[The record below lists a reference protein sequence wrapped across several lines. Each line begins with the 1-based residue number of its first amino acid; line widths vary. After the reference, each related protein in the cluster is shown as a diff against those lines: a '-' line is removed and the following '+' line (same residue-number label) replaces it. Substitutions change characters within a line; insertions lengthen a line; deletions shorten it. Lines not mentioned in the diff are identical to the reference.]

1 MSCLGGKGNFEY
13 FLSLLLADLM
23 KRVAANVSQ
32 LERAEILLASRFGF
46 NPRPSNL
53 AAMSWPI
60 KLDLILS
67 PFWSGHRHRSSTS

>member
-13 FLSLLLADLM
+13 FSSLLLADLM

-46 NPRPSNL
+46 NPAIWLR
-53 AAMSWPI
+53 
-60 KLDLILS
+60 
-67 PFWSGHRHRSSTS
+67 